1 MTRLYLERPLP
12 SEGRGRHGF
21 DPFLA
26 ISRGL
31 NSGTRR
37 EQCANKRTLHRTVT
51 GDWNFARAAA

>member
-26 ISRGL
+26 VSLRL

-51 GDWNFARAAA
+51 GDDRRACAA